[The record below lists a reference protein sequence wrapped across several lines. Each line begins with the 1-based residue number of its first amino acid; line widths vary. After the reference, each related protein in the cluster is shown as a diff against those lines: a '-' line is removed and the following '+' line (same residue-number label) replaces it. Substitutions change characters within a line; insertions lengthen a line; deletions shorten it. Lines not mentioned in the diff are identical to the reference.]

1 MAESNLRTILAAARG
16 GQRADSV
23 GDAEMDAILGVL
35 RDRAG
40 PTEPT
45 PAG

>member
-16 GQRADSV
+16 GQRSESV
-23 GDAEMDAILGVL
+23 GDVEMDAILGVL
-35 RDRAG
+35 KDRAG
-40 PTEPT
+40 PGT